1 MKSFFILGKISKRI
15 EFKLDFIL
23 IVFLAIIFSGVAFI
37 LIKNN
42 EKNSNEKIILQ
53 AKSFAQL
60 AAKLIIENYELY
72 FQSGYLKFRELSFN
86 ILSLNQDIQR
96 FQILDIKGNILV
108 DSNDLKESDI
118 WQKYSQKEK
127 EIPENLK
134 KALSGTP
141 YYVKAQNHPEL
152 ILEIIYPYFDAW
164 GKYKYNVRYFLSYER
179 IKEETK
185 KIEKSI
191 ILFTFLA
198 SLLTIYLM
206 QFVADETIVK
216 PIKEFQKG
224 VQEISAGNLN
234 RKIDIKTG
242 DEIEQLAKEFNTM
255 LEKVK
260 EAKEKIEDAKAV
272 LEIRVKARTKQL
284 EELNQSLEDKVK
296 ERTKELVDKLSELE
310 KYQQIHIGR
319 DLEVARL
326 NREIKTLKEELE
338 KLKKEKNIS

>member
-1 MKSFFILGKISKRI
+1 MKSFFLLGKIPKRI

-23 IVFLAIIFSGVAFI
+23 IVFLVIIFSGVAFI

-53 AKSFAQL
+53 AKNFAQL
-60 AAKLIIENYELY
+60 ATKLIIENYELY

-108 DSNDLKESDI
+108 DSNDLKEADI

-206 QFVADETIVK
+206 QFVA
-216 PIKEFQKG
+216 
-224 VQEISAGNLN
+224 
-234 RKIDIKTG
+234 
-242 DEIEQLAKEFNTM
+242 
-255 LEKVK
+255 
-260 EAKEKIEDAKAV
+260 
-272 LEIRVKARTKQL
+272 
-284 EELNQSLEDKVK
+284 
-296 ERTKELVDKLSELE
+296 
-310 KYQQIHIGR
+310 
-319 DLEVARL
+319 
-326 NREIKTLKEELE
+326 
-338 KLKKEKNIS
+338 